1 MQVIKDL
8 SQASFQGP
16 SFVTVGSYDGIHIG
30 HQHLVRKMK
39 RAAEQGGHHT
49 VVVSFHPRPREVL
62 LPHLPA
68 QYLTT
73 SSEKVALL
81 NDLGVDTTVLM
92 PFTRELA
99 LLPASEFAQAMV
111 THLHMRQ
118 LWVGTGSALGHNRE
132 GNVSTLAKLGQTMGF
147 DVQAVEP
154 VLWEGMLVSSTH
166 VRHLLTEGRVRQV
179 TALLGRYPSLSG
191 QVIRGS
197 QRGRQVGF
205 PTANILIP
213 SKLAVPANG
222 VYACFAWVGDERN
235 PAVTN
240 MGFRPTFIDSER
252 TVETHLLNFDED
264 LYGVELKIEM
274 VAYLRPEMRFDGPAA
289 LAAQIRVDIEQAA
302 QLLMQEG
309 VASTS

>member
-30 HQHLVRKMK
+30 HQHLVRQMK
-39 RAAEQGGHHT
+39 QAASQSGHLA

-73 SSEKVALL
+73 SNEKVALL

-99 LLPASEFAQAMV
+99 RLPASEFAQAMV

-132 GNVSTLAKLGQTMGF
+132 GTVSALAELGQTMGF

-154 VLWEGMLVSSTH
+154 VLWEGTLVNSTYI
-166 VRHLLTEGRVRQV
+166 RHLLTEGRVRQV

-222 VYACFAWVGDERN
+222 VYACFAWVGDESN

-240 MGFRPTFIDSER
+240 IGIRPTFIDSER
-252 TVETHLLNFDED
+252 TVETHLLDFDED
-264 LYGVELKIEM
+264 LYGTELKIEL
-274 VAYLRPEMRFDGPAA
+274 VAYLRPEIRFDGAAA

-302 QLLMQEG
+302 QLLMPEG

>member
-1 MQVIKDL
+1 MQVINDL

-73 SSEKVALL
+73 SSQKVAL
-81 NDLGVDTTVLM
+81 
-92 PFTRELA
+92 
-99 LLPASEFAQAMV
+99 MV

-154 VLWEGMLVSSTH
+154 VLWEGMPVSSTH

-213 SKLAVPANG
+213 SKLAIPANG

-240 MGFRPTFIDSER
+240 IGIRPTFIDSER

-264 LYGVELKIEM
+264 LYGVELKIEL

-302 QLLMQEG
+302 QLLMPEG